1 MKTFAQKIKA
11 ERSKRGFT
19 QTEMGNFLGVT
30 QRMILSYETAG
41 RRPHRRKMQ
50 QFADALE
57 LPFEYLYNDKYDSV
71 LSVFDET
78 SENTMENDST
88 KTDDDFA
95 DTELQVMA
103 KLEMEFLQERSTVLF
118 AEEKLPQ
125 ELKDDFFQSL
135 YESYLNYRKRS
146 SDSDE

>member
-1 MKTFAQKIKA
+1 
-11 ERSKRGFT
+11 
-19 QTEMGNFLGVT
+19 
-30 QRMILSYETAG
+30 
-41 RRPHRRKMQ
+41 
-50 QFADALE
+50 
-57 LPFEYLYNDKYDSV
+57 
-71 LSVFDET
+71 
-78 SENTMENDST
+78 MENDST
-88 KTDDDFA
+88 KTDDDFT

-135 YESYLNYRKRS
+135 YESYLKYRKHS